1 MRWRL
6 LLTPPLDGVDNMAID
21 AALMDR
27 ARTTA
32 QGVVRVYSW
41 REPTLS
47 LGRNERATGVYSS
60 QRADECGV
68 RIVRRMTGGR
78 ALVHDREI
86 TYSVTAPVSTGQTL
100 GRTYHEINT
109 VLLES
114 LRAIGV
120 AAAIALPTARAPK
133 PGSAPCFEQPS
144 AGELIFEGRK
154 LVGSAQYRENGAMLQ
169 HGSILVHDDQPTIAR
184 LALHA
189 GATLPPAATLF
200 NALGVAPTPTEFA
213 EVLFTSVRRQW
224 DATAS
229 LLIEP
234 PWLADDLDRARSHFS
249 SAEWTW
255 RR

>member
-1 MRWRL
+1 
-6 LLTPPLDGVDNMAID
+6 MAID

-27 ARTTA
+27 ARTSA

-47 LGRNERATGVYSS
+47 LGRNERATGVYSN

-78 ALVHDREI
+78 ALLHNREI
-86 TYSVTAPVSTGQTL
+86 TTGQPL
-100 GRTYHEINT
+100 ARTYHEINT

-114 LRAIGV
+114 LRAMGV
-120 AAAIALPTARAPK
+120 AAEIARPTVRAPK

-144 AGELIFEGRK
+144 AGELIFQGRK

-169 HGSILVHDDQPTIAR
+169 QGSILVHDDQPLIAR

-189 GATLPPAATLF
+189 GPTLPPAATLF
-200 NALGVAPTPTEFA
+200 DALGVSPSPTEFA
-213 EVLFTSVRRQW
+213 EVLFTSVRARW

-229 LLIEP
+229 LLVEP
-234 PWLADDLDRARSHFS
+234 TWLADDLDRARSHFS